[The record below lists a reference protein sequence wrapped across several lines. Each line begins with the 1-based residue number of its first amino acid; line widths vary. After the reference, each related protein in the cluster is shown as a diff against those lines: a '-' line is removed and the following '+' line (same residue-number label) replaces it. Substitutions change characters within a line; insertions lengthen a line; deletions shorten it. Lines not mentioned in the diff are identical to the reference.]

1 MGRYKDYR
9 VPKRRGYDDDYT
21 PQDRAAEWRPS
32 SSRPSAPQASEPV
45 TAIVKWFNAE
55 KGFGF
60 VAVVGGSEAFMH
72 IRQLEASGHSSVP
85 EGARVKV
92 RIGQGQK
99 GPEVTEVIEVD
110 LSTAQLGS
118 SAERRPATASQVVGQ
133 TKESIGTVKM
143 YKVDKGFGFVG
154 QDGGGK
160 DVFVHATA
168 LARAGLSGLAEGQRV
183 RMQIGQGQKGL
194 EAQTI
199 ELLAT
204 SS

>member
-1 MGRYKDYR
+1 MY
-9 VPKRRGYDDDYT
+9 P
-21 PQDRAAEWRPS
+21 RALG
-32 SSRPSAPQASEPV
+32 SR
-45 TAIVKWFNAE
+45 F
-55 KGFGF
+55 GFG
-60 VAVVGGSEAFMH
+60 
-72 IRQLEASGHSSVP
+72 QGH
-85 EGARVKV
+85 
-92 RIGQGQK
+92 K
-99 GPEVTEVIEVD
+99 GPEVTEIIKVD
-110 LSTAQLGS
+110 LNPAQLGS

-199 ELLAT
+199 ELLD
-204 SS
+204 